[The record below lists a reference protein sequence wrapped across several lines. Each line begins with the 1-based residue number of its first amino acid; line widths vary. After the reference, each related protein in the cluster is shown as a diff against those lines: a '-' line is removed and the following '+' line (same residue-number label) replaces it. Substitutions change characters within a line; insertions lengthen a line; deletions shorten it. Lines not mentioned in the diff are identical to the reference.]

1 MECHVVHSISAQK
14 CHMTHVRR
22 PLLIGTTGFRGLLA
36 GSQPAIMLKEDTHTK
51 ERGKNGFVPV
61 MRSVSE
67 SLVNK
72 RVAAG

>member
-1 MECHVVHSISAQK
+1 MECHVVHSVSAQK
-14 CHMTHVRR
+14 CHMTQVRR
-22 PLLIGTTGFRGLLA
+22 PLLIGATGFLA
-36 GSQPAIMLKEDTHTK
+36 GSQPATMLKEDTHTK

-61 MRSVSE
+61 MRTVSE